1 MSKVRQW
8 CEIADD
14 FRDTLVLGNGASVAV
29 HSGFRYGSLKEEAK
43 DRGFLTLDGDQ
54 EAEGT
59 DIFDVEEMF
68 RLLGTE
74 DFELVMNLLWHAR
87 RVNEAFSIED
97 SKTDRAYELVKNTL
111 IETVREVHCSRIAIQ
126 GYLRNIYR
134 FMGRFETVLSLN
146 YDLIAYWGLLAGND
160 EIRRDRFKDCFTW
173 ERTFD
178 PDWAEQRTVKSG
190 DEPTTT
196 LVFYPLHGNLVL
208 KKRPTGGE
216 QKVVAG
222 PNFLLKRILG
232 TWDDEW
238 NPLFVS
244 EGLSKQKKD
253 RIDDSAYLTT
263 VYSEVMRDT
272 GDTVAVYGWDLNEN
286 DQHLIDRLFGKAK
299 IKVAVSV
306 YLPAVEDDLEGH
318 CHRVEKAIL
327 DASPGLHKPEV
338 IFFDAE
344 SPGCWIH
351 S

>member
-1 MSKVRQW
+1 MSEVRQW

-29 HSGFRYGSLKEEAK
+29 HSEFWYGSLKEEAK
-43 DRGFLTLDGDQ
+43 VRGFLNSDGNL
-54 EAEGT
+54 ESEGV
-59 DIFDVEEMF
+59 DIFDVEDVF
-68 RLLGTE
+68 QLLGTE
-74 DFELVMNLLWHAR
+74 DFELVLNLLWHAR
-87 RVNEAFSIED
+87 HVNEAFSIED
-97 SKTDRAYELVKNTL
+97 AKTGPAYDLVKDAL
-111 IETVREVHCSRIAIQ
+111 IKTVREVHCSRIAIQ
-126 GYLRNIYR
+126 EHLRNIYG

-178 PDWAEQRTVKSG
+178 PDWAEQRTAKAG

-196 LVFYPLHGNLVL
+196 LVFYPHGNLVL
-208 KKRPTGGE
+208 KKRPSGGE
-216 QKVVAG
+216 RKVVAG
-222 PNFLLKRILG
+222 PNFLLDRILE

-238 NPLFVS
+238 TPLFVS

-253 RIDDSAYLTT
+253 RIDDSTYLTT
-263 VYSEVMRDT
+263 VYGEVMRDV
-272 GDTVAVYGWDLNEN
+272 GDTLAVYGWDLKDN
-286 DQHLIDRLFGKAK
+286 DQHLIDRLFGKAMT
-299 IKVAVSV
+299 KVAISV
-306 YLPAVEDDLEGH
+306 YLPIVKDDLEGH
-318 CHRVEKAIL
+318 CHRVEKAIS
-327 DASPGLHKPEV
+327 DASPGLRKPEV

>member
-1 MSKVRQW
+1 MPEIRQW
-8 CEIADD
+8 CEIADN

-29 HSGFRYGSLKEEAK
+29 HSEFRYGSLKEEAK
-43 DRGFLTLDGDQ
+43 ARGFLTSDGDR
-54 EAEGT
+54 EAEGA
-59 DIFDVEEMF
+59 DIFDVEEVF

-97 SKTDRAYELVKNTL
+97 SKTGRAYELVKDAL
-111 IETVREVHCSRIAIQ
+111 IKTVREVHCSRIAIQ
-126 GYLRNIYR
+126 GHLRNIYR

-146 YDLIAYWGLLAGND
+146 YDLIAYWGLLAGNN
-160 EIRRDRFKDCFTW
+160 EIRHDRFKDCFTW

-178 PDWAEQRTVKSG
+178 PDWAEQRTAKAG

-196 LVFYPLHGNLVL
+196 LVFYPHGNLVL
-208 KKRPTGGE
+208 KKRPSGGE
-216 QKVVAG
+216 RKVVVG
-222 PNFLLKRILG
+222 LDFLLNRILE

-238 NPLFVS
+238 APLFVS

-253 RIDDSAYLTT
+253 RIDDSTYLTT
-263 VYSEVMRDT
+263 VYSEVMRDA
-272 GDTVAVYGWDLNEN
+272 GDTVAVYGWNLKEN

-299 IKVAVSV
+299 TKVAVSV

-318 CHRVEKAIL
+318 CHRVEKAISN
-327 DASPGLHKPEV
+327 ASPVLHQPEV